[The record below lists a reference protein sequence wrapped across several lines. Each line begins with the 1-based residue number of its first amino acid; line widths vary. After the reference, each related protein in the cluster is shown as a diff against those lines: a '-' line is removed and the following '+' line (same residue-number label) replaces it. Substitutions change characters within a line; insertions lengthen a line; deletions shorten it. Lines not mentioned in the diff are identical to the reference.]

1 MLKSFYA
8 AIYFLFLVK
17 QFIISTAIIRS
28 SGKLKHK
35 APTYPIIV
43 DDIRLSSTDILEL
56 TCNDVIF
63 LSTDISCIKSWSFFT
78 NSLDSTSKHGQKT
91 AWVIHVPVCCGLV
104 IVGSDVDTVC
114 TFSVVMSAV
123 DIKSENIVDV
133 EAVSVVDVESVSV
146 VDVEAVS
153 VVDVEAVSVVGVETV
168 SVVDVEAVSVVDVET
183 VSVVDVE
190 TVSVVADESWLEVV
204 LLLSDV
210 LDANV
215 TSVVTA

>member
-1 MLKSFYA
+1 MIDKMYPVEIKKTHQNAWIFQYMLKSFYA

-17 QFIISTAIIRS
+17 QFIISTANISS
-28 SGKLKHK
+28 SGKLKQK
-35 APTYPIIV
+35 APTYPIVV

-78 NSLDSTSKHGQKT
+78 NSSDSTLKHGQKRE
-91 AWVIHVPVCCGLV
+91 WVIHGPVCCGLV
-104 IVGSDVDTVC
+104 IVGSDGDTVC
-114 TFSVVMSAV
+114 TFSVVMGTV
-123 DIKSENIVDV
+123 DIKSESVNDV
-133 EAVSVVDVESVSV
+133 ETVSV

-153 VVDVEAVSVVGVETV
+153 VVDVEAVSVV
-168 SVVDVEAVSVVDVET
+168 DVEA
-183 VSVVDVE
+183 
-190 TVSVVADESWLEVV
+190 VSVVADESWLEVV

-210 LDANV
+210 LDVIA